1 MFIDMKLVN
10 KFLQC
15 EFWKTAMLREAEKDP
30 AGEGY
35 SFYLVLPKFHTSL
48 KGMIHTACYIC

>member
-1 MFIDMKLVN
+1 MKLVN

-35 SFYLVLPKFHTSL
+35 SFYLVLPKFHTYL
-48 KGMIHTACYIC
+48 KGTIHTACYIC